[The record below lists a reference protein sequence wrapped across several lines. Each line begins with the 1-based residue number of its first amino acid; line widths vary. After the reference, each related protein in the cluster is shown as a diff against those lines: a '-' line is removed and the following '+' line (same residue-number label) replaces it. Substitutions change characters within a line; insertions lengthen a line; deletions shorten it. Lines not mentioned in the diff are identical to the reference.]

1 MALPQKP
8 KSDEPRINNEISAP
22 SIRLIDGKGNM
33 IGVVTVKEGM
43 RHAEAAGLD
52 LVEISPNAEP
62 PVCKVMDYGKYKY
75 EVQKK
80 AAEQRKK
87 QKVIV
92 VKEIKLRPTIDK
104 HDLDV
109 KLRAVRGFIE
119 DGDKVKF
126 TLKFRGREIAH
137 QELGM
142 KLLEQVQAEL
152 ADSVKMETSPRMEGR
167 QLIMMIA
174 PK

>member
-1 MALPQKP
+1 MNTQKP
-8 KSDEPRINNEISAP
+8 RSDEPRINNEITSP
-22 SIRLIDGKGNM
+22 SIRLIDARGNM
-33 IGVVTVKEGM
+33 VGVVAAKEGV
-43 RHAEAAGLD
+43 RLAEQAGLD

-75 EVQKK
+75 EAQKK

-87 QKVIV
+87 QKVVV

-104 HDLDV
+104 HDLEV
-109 KLRAVRGFIE
+109 KIRAVRGFIE

-152 ADSVKMETSPRMEGR
+152 NDSVRMEINPRMEGR
-167 QLIMMIA
+167 QMVMMVA

>member
-1 MALPQKP
+1 MIPQKP
-8 KSDEPRINNEISAP
+8 KSDEPRINQEITAA
-22 SIRLIDGKGNM
+22 SIRLIDAKGNM
-33 IGVVTVKEGM
+33 LGVVTSKEGL
-43 RHAEAAGLD
+43 RNAESAGLD

-75 EVQKK
+75 EAQKK

-92 VKEIKLRPTIDK
+92 IKEIKLRPTIDK
-104 HDLDV
+104 HDLEV
-109 KLRAVRGFIE
+109 KMRAVHKFIE
-119 DGDKVKF
+119 EGDKVKF

-152 ADSVKMETSPRMEGR
+152 VETVKMEMSPRMEGR
-167 QLIMMIA
+167 QMVMMIA

>member
-1 MALPQKP
+1 MTTQKP
-8 KSDEPRINNEISAP
+8 NSDEPRINHEIRNAN
-22 SIRLIDGKGNM
+22 IRLIDARGNM
-33 IGVVTVKEGM
+33 VGVVSSREGI
-43 RHAEAAGLD
+43 RAAEEAGLD

-75 EVQKK
+75 EAQKK
-80 AAEQRKK
+80 AADQRKK

-92 VKEIKLRPTIDK
+92 IKEIKLRPTIDK

-109 KLRAVRGFIE
+109 KMRAVQKFIE

-137 QELGM
+137 QEIGR
-142 KLLEQVQAEL
+142 KLLEQIQADLVE
-152 ADSVKMETSPRMEGR
+152 SVKIEMSPRMEGR
-167 QLIMMIA
+167 QLVMMIA

>member
-1 MALPQKP
+1 MTTQKP
-8 KSDEPRINNEISAP
+8 RSDEPRINQEISVA
-22 SIRLIDGKGNM
+22 SIRLIDAKGNM
-33 IGVVTVKEGM
+33 LGVVTVKEGI
-43 RHAEAAGLD
+43 RLAEQAGLD
-52 LVEISPNAEP
+52 LVEISPNAAP

-75 EVQKK
+75 EAQKK

-104 HDLDV
+104 HDLEV
-109 KLRAVRGFIE
+109 KMRSVHKFIE

-142 KLLEQVQAEL
+142 NLLLGVQAQL
-152 ADSVKMETSPRMEGR
+152 VDTVKMEMSPRMEGR
-167 QLIMMIA
+167 QLVMMVA